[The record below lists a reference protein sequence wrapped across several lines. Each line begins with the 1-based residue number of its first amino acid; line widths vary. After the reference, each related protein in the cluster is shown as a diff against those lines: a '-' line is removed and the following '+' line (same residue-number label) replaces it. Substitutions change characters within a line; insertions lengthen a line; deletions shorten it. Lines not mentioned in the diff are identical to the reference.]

1 MWDGSFRHVSSD
13 DELIV
18 YPLMDKVCN
27 SRRLV
32 DRKLAGETGVQVQKM
47 TTFSFSRK
55 VKIKDLATL
64 KYFF

>member
-1 MWDGSFRHVSSD
+1 MWDGSFRHVSPD
-13 DELIV
+13 DEFIV

-32 DRKLAGETGVQVQKM
+32 DRKLAGETGAQVQKM
-47 TTFSFSRK
+47 TTFYFSTK
-55 VKIKDLATL
+55 VKINDLATL